1 MKDRSYLFGSYGI
14 RSVQAMF
21 GQRNKRT
28 RKAPTEV
35 PAPVFGKRTQQP
47 DQSISLR
54 EARLSYL
61 HCELKV
67 LFEDEAFPGEVLPF
81 ALDLDRET
89 PRLLIGD
96 RAVVTIDSETG
107 HLVFTVD
114 AAHAGVIIVTANEE
128 RLIDH
133 VVCHLAAS
141 GKASAAETANKAAQI
156 LVGETLADV
165 ERRVILQTL
174 RHCHGNRT
182 HAADMLGISLRTIRN
197 KLRTYWRTTEQEG
210 EQV

>member
-1 MKDRSYLFGSYGI
+1 MTDSGPLFGSYGL
-14 RSVQAMF
+14 RSALGLF
-21 GQRNKRT
+21 GQRNKSA
-28 RKAPTEV
+28 RKAASEV

-47 DQSISLR
+47 GQSISLR

-61 HCELKV
+61 HAELKV
-67 LFEDEAFPGEVLPF
+67 LFEDQAFPTEVLPF
-81 ALDLDRET
+81 VLVSDGET
-89 PRLLIGD
+89 PRLLVGD

-141 GKASAAETANKAAQI
+141 GKASGAETANKAAQM

-197 KLRTYWRTTEQEG
+197 KLRSYWRTSEQEG
-210 EQV
+210 GQI